1 MVNGQNP
8 NFFAR
13 LWKALRLWRILLLLS
28 AGLIWGT
35 RPLWIDSGHH
45 FATGLIF
52 IIAVTFLLA
61 GIVLAS
67 IADLIVVFLSMRSM
81 PVFDSMSRII
91 WSILIISPTLVHIC
105 VRALS
110 STH

>member
-1 MVNGQNP
+1 MVNAQNP

-13 LWKALRLWRILLLLS
+13 LYKALRLWRILLLLG

-61 GIVLAS
+61 GIILAS
-67 IADLIVVFLSMRSM
+67 IADLTVVLLSMRNM
-81 PVFDSMSRII
+81 PVFDSISRII
-91 WSILIISPTLVHIC
+91 WSMLVISPTLVNLC
-105 VRALS
+105 VRALT

>member
-1 MVNGQNP
+1 MPVKGQNP

-13 LWKALRLWRILLLLS
+13 LYKALRLWRILLLLS

-52 IIAVTFLLA
+52 IIAVTLLLA

-67 IADLIVVFLSMRSM
+67 IVDLIVVLMSMRSM

-91 WSILIISPTLVHIC
+91 WSIFIMSPALLNIC
-105 VRALS
+105 VR
-110 STH
+110 ST